1 MFNRF
6 NRNYE
11 EESKSHELFS
21 VIKNDR
27 PYDDIIIWKSSKED
41 FNTNTQ
47 LIVME
52 SEEAL
57 FVKDGIV
64 VDTVTAG
71 KHTLKT
77 ENFPFI
83 EKLQRKIAGGVN
95 IYSAQIFFVDKA
107 HKLEILWGTD
117 SPIQIRDA
125 EYGFAVGVRARGSY
139 SIQIKD
145 SKKFFVKLVG
155 NTEIFTQESIADMFR
170 TAFQMKIKTAISKE
184 MKESKLT
191 ILDMN
196 TELETISEKVQDNLA
211 EILDEYGIR
220 LVNFYVSD
228 ISIPMEDPNYAIIN
242 EAHAAAHAK
251 NVEAKVQGDDWG
263 RFTAKELLKD
273 IANNPGGAGGAA
285 AMGAGIGVG
294 AASAGIFN
302 NLANQLF
309 TPMGGNQS
317 QANMNNNV
325 AQSEPRTSRFAPKTQ
340 AVKQTKTIKCPNC
353 GKDVPEGSKFCAE
366 CGTKIE
372 EIVCKNCGKKLAPN
386 VKFCPECGTRRD

>member
-11 EESKSHELFS
+11 EEQKSAELFS

-27 PYDDIIIWKSSKED
+27 PYDDIVIWRSEKED
-41 FNTNTQ
+41 FNNNTQ

-64 VDTVTAG
+64 VDTITAG
-71 KHTLKT
+71 RHTLNT
-77 ENFPFI
+77 ANFPFI

-95 IYSAQIFFVDKA
+95 LYSAQIYFVDKA
-107 HKLEILWGTD
+107 HKLELLWGTD
-117 SPIQIRDA
+117 SPIQIKDA

-139 SIQIKD
+139 TMQIQD
-145 SKKFFVKLVG
+145 SKKFFVKMVG
-155 NTEIFTQESIADMFR
+155 NTELFTKESIEDMFR
-170 TAFQMKIKTAISKE
+170 TAFQMKIKTAIAKV
-184 MKESKLT
+184 MRESNLT

-196 TELETISEKVQDNLA
+196 TELESISEKVQDDLA

-228 ISIPMEDPNYAIIN
+228 ISIPMDDPNYAMIN
-242 EAHAAAHAK
+242 EAYAAAHTK
-251 NVEAKVQGDDWG
+251 KIEAKVQGDDWG

-273 IANNPGGAGGAA
+273 VANNPGGAGGAA

-309 TPMGGNQS
+309 SPVGGNQA
-317 QANMNNNV
+317 QANTNNV
-325 AQSEPRTSRFAPKTQ
+325 AQAETRTSRFAPKTQ
-340 AVKQTKTIKCPNC
+340 VKETKTIKCPNC

-372 EIVCKNCGKKLAPN
+372 ETVCKNCGAKLAPN
-386 VKFCPECGTRRD
+386 AKFCPECGTRREE